1 MTARSAR
8 TPGSPSRGR
17 RRRGF
22 ALFGGARR
30 PGTAAPEADT
40 SETTAS
46 GTGTADRRR
55 WPVWA
60 RLLAF
65 ALVCGL
71 VALAVRVFA
80 IQVFAIP
87 SESMQ
92 PTLNPGERIA
102 VWRPGAWQEPE
113 RGDLVVVDGRG
124 SFLGGMPPSGPETVA
139 SWLGVGP
146 GDVFYVKRVIGVAGD
161 TVECCDE
168 AGRLQVN
175 GQPLDEPYLADPG
188 EPASDVPFAVEVPAG
203 RLWLMGDNR
212 RNSADS
218 RSLLGAPGGGMIPQ
232 QRVIGTVVHRVWP
245 DPAPL

>member
-1 MTARSAR
+1 M
-8 TPGSPSRGR
+8 PGPAASE
-17 RRRGF
+17 
-22 ALFGGARR
+22 AD
-30 PGTAAPEADT
+30 APETGT
-40 SETTAS
+40 SGAAGS
-46 GTGTADRRR
+46 GAGTPRPAVSKTGTAGRRR
-55 WPVWA
+55 WPSWA

-113 RGDLVVVDGRG
+113 RGELVVVDGRG
-124 SFLGGMPPSGPETVA
+124 SFLGGMPPSGTETVA

-161 TVECCDE
+161 TVECCDD
-168 AGRLQVN
+168 AGRLQIN
-175 GQPLDEPYLADPG
+175 GQPLDEPYLAEPE